1 MTQDADELA
10 RKNKRTARA
19 VFSTVIAML
28 ALAFACV
35 PLYDMF
41 CRVTGWGGTTQ
52 TAQKAPDEVSD
63 REVIVQFNTDT
74 DRALPWGFSSKKDQ
88 IRVNVGQDALVTF
101 KARNKT
107 ARKVAG
113 TAIYNVTPPKVGKY
127 FNKTQC
133 FCFNKTVLQ
142 PGQDATMPVVFF
154 IDPEFAKDEDMQD
167 VKVVTLNYKFYP
179 SESNA
184 FEEATQA
191 FYNDKS
197 NSIN

>member
-1 MTQDADELA
+1 MSQNTDELA
-10 RKNKRTARA
+10 RKNKRMATA
-19 VFSTVIAML
+19 VFSTVIGML

-52 TAQKAPDEVSD
+52 VARQAPDNVSE

-74 DRALPWGFSSKKDQ
+74 DRGLPWRFSSEKDE

-142 PGQDATMPVVFF
+142 PGQKATMPVVFF
-154 IDPEFAKDEDMQD
+154 IDPEFADDEDMED
-167 VKVVTLNYKFYP
+167 VKVITLNYKFYP
-179 SESNA
+179 TESNA

-191 FYNDKS
+191 FYNDTR
-197 NSIN
+197 NVVN

>member
-1 MTQDADELA
+1 MSQDTDELA
-10 RKNKRTARA
+10 RKNKRMAVA
-19 VFSTVIAML
+19 VFSAVFGML

-52 TAQKAPDEVSD
+52 VARQAPDQVSD

-74 DRALPWGFSSKKDQ
+74 ERGLPWGFESKRDE

-107 ARKVAG
+107 AREVAG

-133 FCFNKTVLQ
+133 FCFNKTVLK
-142 PGQDATMPVVFF
+142 PGQNATMPVVFF
-154 IDPEFAKDEDMQD
+154 IDPAFAEDEDMED
-167 VKVVTLNYKFYP
+167 VKVITLNYKYYRT
-179 SESNA
+179 ESNA
-184 FEEATQA
+184 FENATQA
-191 FYNDKS
+191 FYNDAQHIF
-197 NSIN
+197 N

>member
-1 MTQDADELA
+1 MDQDRDELA
-10 RKNKRTARA
+10 RKNKRMATA
-19 VFSTVIAML
+19 VFSIVFAML
-28 ALAFACV
+28 AVAFASV

-52 TAQKAPDEVSD
+52 TARQAPDTVTD

-74 DRALPWGFSSKKDQ
+74 DRALPWDFASKKDK

-142 PGQDATMPVVFF
+142 PGQKATMPVVFF
-154 IDPEFAKDEDMQD
+154 IDPEFAEDKDMEDVQ
-167 VKVVTLNYKFYP
+167 VITLNYKFYP
-179 SESNA
+179 TESNA
-184 FEEATQA
+184 FEKATQA
-191 FYNDKS
+191 FYDNG
-197 NSIN
+197 NTVN